1 MDKMGRDTTKK
12 TQRLY
17 RCRSNYALS
26 KLTADNVFEDL
37 WRREDP
43 ESCEFIRYNMS
54 FGSMSRIHR
63 VYTDVKIPNNT
74 KINHIIISYSDQYNA
89 IPIDRLLPKTEIGKT
104 HDILIILH
112 VNVISRICF
121 LY

>member
-54 FGSMSRIHR
+54 FGSVSRIHR

-89 IPIDRLLPKTEIGKT
+89 ISIDRLLPKTEIGKT